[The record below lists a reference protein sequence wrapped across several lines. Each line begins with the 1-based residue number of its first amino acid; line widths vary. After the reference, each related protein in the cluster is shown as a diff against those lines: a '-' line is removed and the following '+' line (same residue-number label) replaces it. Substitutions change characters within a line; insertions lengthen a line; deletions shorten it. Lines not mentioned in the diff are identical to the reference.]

1 MQLPEVQS
9 LGPLLGDDAPGLVV
23 SASKTS
29 FDAED
34 QPSPAPAPGQPQDSM
49 RGVIEQAM
57 AYMQVGPARSAKR
70 IARPCDPR

>member
-29 FDAED
+29 FDADD
-34 QPSPAPAPGQPQDSM
+34 QPAPAPGQSQDSM
-49 RGVIEQAM
+49 RTVIEQAM
-57 AYMQVGPARSAKR
+57 AYMQVGPARSAHCP
-70 IARPCDPR
+70 AS